1 MLFHE
6 LRDDAVQGFLRVHR
20 IAGLGVGGVE
30 HLSDHG
36 KRADMSVGAT
46 YPGRAI
52 WVHGALEASEE
63 SVEDTGEVI
72 DWEVVTMYLGVFRVA
87 RMEAVGGVEG
97 RRETPLAQRA
107 FLERGALVGPGRV
120 MSFASSAGVCKSAE
134 QGAEDGAEW
143 VNGWAD
149 SARTDG
155 DARDTTAVGGG
166 ILNAVDV
173 TFVGARRFG
182 FPAVVGM

>member
-1 MLFHE
+1 M
-6 LRDDAVQGFLRVHR
+6 R
-20 IAGLGVGGVE
+20 
-30 HLSDHG
+30 
-36 KRADMSVGAT
+36 VGAT
-46 YPGRAI
+46 YPGRAM
-52 WVHGALEASEE
+52 WLHGALEASEK

-72 DWEVVTMYLGVFRVA
+72 DREIVTMYLRGFCVA
-87 RMEAVGGVEG
+87 RMEAVGGMEG
-97 RRETPLAQRA
+97 RCETPLAQRA
-107 FLERGALVGPGRV
+107 SLERGALVGPGRV
-120 MSFASSAGVCKSAE
+120 ISFGSSAGVCKSAE

-143 VNGWAD
+143 VNGWVD

-173 TFVGARRFG
+173 TFVGVRHFG